1 MFNLISKNHWYIRA
15 KLSDE
20 MISDIKYN
28 ISLLEQ
34 TKDNEANH
42 FLAGKIDKE
51 YFIEIP
57 ISVKEFIFDMIK
69 EYKEDIIK
77 STQLFD
83 NKILNLD
90 SFSYTPTNTNSKFKY
105 QSWVNFQKKYEY
117 NPAHNHDGDYSYV
130 IWYKIP
136 YNKFDERVYGVGS
149 KSHSKTNGNFTFYFV
164 NDENKVDYIN
174 ISNDSSD
181 NGTLLIFPSTQIHS
195 VNPFYTSDDYRIT
208 LSGNINEIKKPY
220 NII

>member
-15 KLSDE
+15 KLSDK
-20 MISDIKYN
+20 MMDDITTK

-34 TKDNEANH
+34 SKDNEANH
-42 FLAGKIDKE
+42 LLAGKIDKE

-57 ISVKEFIFDMIK
+57 ISVKEFIFDTIK
-69 EYKEDIIK
+69 EYKKDIVE
-77 STQLFD
+77 STESLD
-83 NKILNLD
+83 TNIGNLQ
-90 SFSYTPTNTNSKFKY
+90 SFSYTPNNINSKFEY

-136 YNKFDERVYGVGS
+136 YNKLDERVGGVGS
-149 KSHSKTNGNFTFYFV
+149 KSNTKTNGNFTFYFI
-164 NDENKVDYIN
+164 NNKNKVDYVN
-174 ISNDSSD
+174 ISNDISD
-181 NGTLLIFPSTQIHS
+181 NGTLLIFPSSQLHS

-208 LSGNINEIKKPY
+208 LSGNINETKNPS